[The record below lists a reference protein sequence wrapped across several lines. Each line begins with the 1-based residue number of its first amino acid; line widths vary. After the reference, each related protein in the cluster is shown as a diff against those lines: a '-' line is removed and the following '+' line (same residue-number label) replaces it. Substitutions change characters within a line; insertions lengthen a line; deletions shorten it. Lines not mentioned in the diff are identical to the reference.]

1 MNERKKKRNTNKS
14 AYSPLGRSLILV
26 GAAVMLICAIW
37 ECAVRLDSM
46 DGAYQWGFNLA
57 RKANIP
63 LTVALQE
70 LFNTDEAMRD
80 LSVVIYIAAT
90 GLFSVLAAVFRKKT
104 AACVLMAPVCV
115 YILINGTGSTSVL
128 QALNLFR
135 PVRALC
141 AALMLVGACL
151 NVAYSIYAKSKS
163 KKRKQAHER
172 ENSESHERQP
182 SHGTYKTLIPR
193 RETVQRSRSV
203 GRNG

>member
-1 MNERKKKRNTNKS
+1 
-14 AYSPLGRSLILV
+14 
-26 GAAVMLICAIW
+26 MLICAIW

-46 DGAYQWGFNLA
+46 DGVLGAYFDLVRELDA
-57 RKANIP
+57 S
-63 LTVALQE
+63 LSVAIRVL
-70 LFNTDEAMRD
+70 LKNDEAVRD

-115 YILINGTGSTSVL
+115 YILINGTGSASVL

-135 PVRALC
+135 PLRALC

-172 ENSESHERQP
+172 ENSESHERLP